1 MIGRLQGQLLEKN
14 APEILVDVN
23 GVGYEVLVPMTTLYQ
38 LPDVG
43 GKVTLSTHLAVSEN
57 AQALYGFYRKKDRE
71 LFRTLIKV
79 SGVGPK
85 MALAILSGM
94 EADQLVSCVMGDKIS
109 TLTKVPGVGKKTA
122 ERLIIELRD
131 KLKAW
136 QVDYAPLADMEA
148 ASQPQPQ
155 AVAGGIAAGDMVVE
169 AESALVALGYKPV
182 EVSKMVAR
190 VLKGN
195 SVSRSED
202 LIRLALRSLSVG

>member
-38 LPDVG
+38 LPEVG
-43 GKVTLSTHLAVSEN
+43 GKVILSTHLAVSEN
-57 AQALYGFYRKKDRE
+57 AQALYGFYHKKDRE

-131 KLKAW
+131 KLKGW
-136 QVDYAPLADMEA
+136 QVAHSPLAEMEA
-148 ASQPQPQ
+148 ASQSQPL
-155 AVAGGIAAGDMVVE
+155 AAAGHDMVAE
-169 AESALVALGYKPV
+169 AESALVALGYKPT
-182 EVSKMVAR
+182 EASKMVAG
-190 VLKGN
+190 VLK
-195 SVSRSED
+195 SHTVTRSEE
-202 LIRLALRSLSVG
+202 LIRLALRSLSLA

>member
-1 MIGRLQGQLLEKN
+1 MIGRLQGQLLEKT

-38 LPDVG
+38 LPEVG
-43 GKVTLSTHLAVSEN
+43 GKVTLTTHLAVSES
-57 AQALYGFYRKKDRE
+57 AQTLYGFYRKKDRE

-94 EADQLVSCVMGDKIS
+94 DADQLVSCVMGDKIS

-122 ERLIIELRD
+122 ERLVIELRD
-131 KLKAW
+131 KLKVW
-136 QVDYAPLADMEA
+136 QVDYAPLAEMEA
-148 ASQPQPQ
+148 ASQPQP
-155 AVAGGIAAGDMVVE
+155 AVPANDIVSE

-182 EVSKMVAR
+182 EASKMVAA

-202 LIRLALRSLSVG
+202 LIRLALRSLSPA

>member
-38 LPDVG
+38 LPEVG

-57 AQALYGFYRKKDRE
+57 AHSLYGFYRKKDRE

-94 EADQLVSCVMGDKIS
+94 EADQLVSCVMGDKIT

-136 QVDYAPLADMEA
+136 QVDHSPLADMEA
-148 ASQPQPQ
+148 ASQPQPMTTPNDI
-155 AVAGGIAAGDMVVE
+155 VAE
-169 AESALVALGYKPV
+169 AESALVSLGYKPV
-182 EVSKMVAR
+182 EASKMVAG

-195 SVSRSED
+195 TVSRSED
-202 LIRLALRSLSVG
+202 LIRLALRSLSLA